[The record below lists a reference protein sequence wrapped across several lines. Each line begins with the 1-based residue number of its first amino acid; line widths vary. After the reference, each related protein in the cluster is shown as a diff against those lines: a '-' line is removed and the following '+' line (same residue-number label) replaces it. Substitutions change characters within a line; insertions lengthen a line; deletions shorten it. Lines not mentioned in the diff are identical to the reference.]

1 MDNHYVITISR
12 EFASLGRS
20 IAQLT
25 AKELGIYYMDRDIV
39 EETAKRLGLPVSEI
53 GESEE
58 RVSNRFLYRK
68 FPLGR
73 APKTLEDE
81 IFQVQ
86 SNIIQDTAASRD
98 CIIVGRCA
106 ESVLRNRTR
115 RLSIYIR
122 APYEA
127 RLRNCIESLEMD
139 YSTAERMIHDVDLAD
154 VGKVPRR
161 TLVLALVVAGAGRC
175 AALSERHLTRE
186 VGLRGIAKH
195 IVAEAGI
202 VDARCV
208 VNRPSCTVAGEEVVV
223 EVIGIKTHLVLII
236 PIVVILLCGL

>member
-139 YSTAERMIHDVDLAD
+139 YSTAERMIHDVERYRERYVYELKDEFTDRDIIMDSSAFG
-154 VGKVPRR
+154 VEGTA
-161 TLVLALVVAGAGRC
+161 TLI
-175 AALSERHLTRE
+175 AAM
-186 VGLRGIAKH
+186 
-195 IVAEAGI
+195 
-202 VDARCV
+202 ARARF
-208 VNRPSCTVAGEEVVV
+208 N
-223 EVIGIKTHLVLII
+223 L
-236 PIVVILLCGL
+236 

>member
-139 YSTAERMIHDVDLAD
+139 YSTAERMIHDVDLARERYRERYVYELKD
-154 VGKVPRR
+154 EFTDRDIIMDSSAFGVEGTA
-161 TLVLALVVAGAGRC
+161 TLI
-175 AALSERHLTRE
+175 AAM
-186 VGLRGIAKH
+186 
-195 IVAEAGI
+195 
-202 VDARCV
+202 ARARF
-208 VNRPSCTVAGEEVVV
+208 N
-223 EVIGIKTHLVLII
+223 L
-236 PIVVILLCGL
+236 

>member
-106 ESVLRNRTR
+106 ESVLRNRTS

-139 YSTAERMIHDVDLAD
+139 YSTAERMIHDVDLARERYRERYVYELKD
-154 VGKVPRR
+154 EFTDRDIIMDSSAFGVEG
-161 TLVLALVVAGAGRC
+161 T
-175 AALSERHLTRE
+175 AAL
-186 VGLRGIAKH
+186 IA
-195 IVAEAGI
+195 AM
-202 VDARCV
+202 ARARF
-208 VNRPSCTVAGEEVVV
+208 N
-223 EVIGIKTHLVLII
+223 L
-236 PIVVILLCGL
+236 

>member
-139 YSTAERMIHDVDLAD
+139 YSTAERMIHDVDLARERYRERYVYELKD
-154 VGKVPRR
+154 EFTDRDIIMDSSAFGVEG
-161 TLVLALVVAGAGRC
+161 T
-175 AALSERHLTRE
+175 AAL
-186 VGLRGIAKH
+186 IAAMARARFNAPAEKKARSFP
-195 IVAEAGI
+195 AEA
-202 VDARCV
+202 
-208 VNRPSCTVAGEEVVV
+208 
-223 EVIGIKTHLVLII
+223 L
-236 PIVVILLCGL
+236 

>member
-20 IAQLT
+20 VAQLT

-39 EETAKRLGLPVSEI
+39 EETAKRMGLPVSDI
-53 GESEE
+53 GETEE
-58 RVSNRFLYRK
+58 RVNNRFLYRK

-86 SNIIQDTAASRD
+86 SNIIQDTAANRD

-139 YSTAERMIHDVDLAD
+139 YSTAERMIHDVDLARERYRERY
-154 VGKVPRR
+154 VPELKDEFTDRDIIMDSSAFGVEG
-161 TLVLALVVAGAGRC
+161 T
-175 AALSERHLTRE
+175 AALIAAMARARF
-186 VGLRGIAKH
+186 GL
-195 IVAEAGI
+195 
-202 VDARCV
+202 
-208 VNRPSCTVAGEEVVV
+208 
-223 EVIGIKTHLVLII
+223 
-236 PIVVILLCGL
+236 

>member
-1 MDNHYVITISR
+1 
-12 EFASLGRS
+12 
-20 IAQLT
+20 
-25 AKELGIYYMDRDIV
+25 MDRDIV

-139 YSTAERMIHDVDLAD
+139 YSTAERMIHDVDLARERYRERYVYELKD
-154 VGKVPRR
+154 EFTDRDIIMDSSAFGVEG
-161 TLVLALVVAGAGRC
+161 T
-175 AALSERHLTRE
+175 AAL
-186 VGLRGIAKH
+186 IAAMALCPPAPAEKKARSFP
-195 IVAEAGI
+195 AEA
-202 VDARCV
+202 
-208 VNRPSCTVAGEEVVV
+208 
-223 EVIGIKTHLVLII
+223 L
-236 PIVVILLCGL
+236 

>member
-139 YSTAERMIHDVDLAD
+139 YSTAERMIHDVDLARERYRERYVYELKD
-154 VGKVPRR
+154 EFTDRDIIMDSSAFGVEGTAALIAAMAKSVCKEFSCVIVPRLCPPAPAEKKAR
-161 TLVLALVVAGAGRC
+161 
-175 AALSERHLTRE
+175 SFP
-186 VGLRGIAKH
+186 
-195 IVAEAGI
+195 AEA
-202 VDARCV
+202 
-208 VNRPSCTVAGEEVVV
+208 
-223 EVIGIKTHLVLII
+223 L
-236 PIVVILLCGL
+236 

>member
-139 YSTAERMIHDVDLAD
+139 YSTAERMIHDVDLARERYRERYVYELKD
-154 VGKVPRR
+154 EFTDRDIIMDSSAFGVEG
-161 TLVLALVVAGAGRC
+161 T
-175 AALSERHLTRE
+175 AALIAAMAVVRPMTPGPMTERTSAP
-186 VGLRGIAKH
+186 LR
-195 IVAEAGI
+195 
-202 VDARCV
+202 ARCRTPTPETAPV
-208 VNRPSCTVAGEEVVV
+208 R
-223 EVIGIKTHLVLII
+223 
-236 PIVVILLCGL
+236 

>member
-115 RLSIYIR
+115 RLSLYIR

-139 YSTAERMIHDVDLAD
+139 YSTAERMIHDVDLARERYRERYVYELKD
-154 VGKVPRR
+154 EFTDRDIIMDSAAFGVEG
-161 TLVLALVVAGAGRC
+161 T
-175 AALSERHLTRE
+175 AAL
-186 VGLRGIAKH
+186 IA
-195 IVAEAGI
+195 AM
-202 VDARCV
+202 ARARF
-208 VNRPSCTVAGEEVVV
+208 N
-223 EVIGIKTHLVLII
+223 L
-236 PIVVILLCGL
+236 

>member
-139 YSTAERMIHDVDLAD
+139 YSTAERMIHDVDLARERYRERYVYELKD
-154 VGKVPRR
+154 EFTDRDIIMDSSAFGVEG
-161 TLVLALVVAGAGRC
+161 TASLI
-175 AALSERHLTRE
+175 AAM
-186 VGLRGIAKH
+186 
-195 IVAEAGI
+195 
-202 VDARCV
+202 ARARF
-208 VNRPSCTVAGEEVVV
+208 N
-223 EVIGIKTHLVLII
+223 L
-236 PIVVILLCGL
+236 

>member
-106 ESVLRNRTR
+106 ESV
-115 RLSIYIR
+115 SIYIR

-139 YSTAERMIHDVDLAD
+139 YSTAERMIHDVDLARERYRERYVYELKD
-154 VGKVPRR
+154 EFTDRDIIMDSSAFGVEG
-161 TLVLALVVAGAGRC
+161 T
-175 AALSERHLTRE
+175 AALIMDSSAFGVEGTAAL
-186 VGLRGIAKH
+186 IA
-195 IVAEAGI
+195 AM
-202 VDARCV
+202 ARARF
-208 VNRPSCTVAGEEVVV
+208 N
-223 EVIGIKTHLVLII
+223 L
-236 PIVVILLCGL
+236 